1 MSNQDMRAIVYH
13 GPQDLRMEQ
22 VTMPEIAPYE
32 ALLKVG
38 SSSICGTDLRIYHG
52 AHRMYQPGTVRIPG
66 HEVAGEIVQ
75 VGTQVTGLQPGQHV
89 FIAPN
94 MGCGHC
100 PECISGRNNL
110 CANYTA
116 VGINLDGSFAEYMRI
131 PAAAIRQGNLI
142 PISKELDPAEA
153 ALIEPF
159 ACVLRGQEAT
169 NVHVGDSVLVVGAG
183 PIGIMHAI
191 LARLRG
197 ASTVILSELLPDRL
211 AQARQFGDFRLVN
224 PTQED
229 LAQAVQQETHNRGA
243 DVILIAA
250 PAPRAQEQALDL
262 AAIGGRINLF
272 GGLPKDRPTITFN
285 SNTVHYKELV
295 VTGTTACSTYDCWR
309 AAEIVL
315 SRRIDLSPMISAR
328 FSFSQVA
335 QAFALAEDRSAL
347 KVVFDPAI

>member
-1 MSNQDMRAIVYH
+1 MSTQDMRAIVYH
-13 GPQDLRMEQ
+13 GPHDLRLEQ
-22 VTMPEIAPYE
+22 VPVPEIAPDE

-52 AHRMYQPGTVRIPG
+52 AHRMYPPGSVRIPG

-75 VGTQVTGLQPGQHV
+75 VGAQVTGLQPGQHV

-142 PISKELDPAEA
+142 PISQGLDPAEA

-169 NVHVGDSVLVVGAG
+169 HVQVGDSVLVVGAG
-183 PIGIMHAI
+183 PIGIMHAM

-197 ASTVILSELLPDRL
+197 ASAVIISELLPDRL
-211 AQARQFGDFRLVN
+211 AQARQFGEFRLVN
-224 PTQED
+224 PAEED
-229 LAQAVQQETHNRGA
+229 LAQAVLQETHNRGA

-250 PAPRAQEQALDL
+250 PAHRAQEQALDL

-315 SRRIDLSPMISAR
+315 SRRLDLSPMISAR
-328 FSFSQVA
+328 FAFSQVS

-347 KVVFDPAI
+347 KVVFDPDL

>member
-1 MSNQDMRAIVYH
+1 
-13 GPQDLRMEQ
+13 
-22 VTMPEIAPYE
+22 
-32 ALLKVG
+32 
-38 SSSICGTDLRIYHG
+38 
-52 AHRMYQPGTVRIPG
+52 
-66 HEVAGEIVQ
+66 
-75 VGTQVTGLQPGQHV
+75 V

-116 VGINLDGSFAEYMRI
+116 IGININGSFAEYMTV

-142 PISKELDPAEA
+142 PISAELDPAVA

-159 ACVLRGQEAT
+159 ACVLRGQNAVD
-169 NVHVGDSVLVVGAG
+169 VHVGDNVLVIGAG
-183 PIGIMHAI
+183 PIGLMHVL

-197 ASTVILSELLPDRL
+197 ASKVLLSELLPDRL
-211 AQARQFGDFRLVN
+211 EQARQFNADRIINPAQENLGDTIAAE
-224 PTQED
+224 TQG
-229 LAQAVQQETHNRGA
+229 RGA

-250 PAPRAQEQALDL
+250 PAHQAQEQALEL

-285 SNTVHYKELV
+285 SNLVHYKELV
-295 VTGTTACSTYDCWR
+295 VTGTTACSTHDCWQ

-315 SRRIDLSPMISAR
+315 SRRINLAPMISAR
-328 FSFSQVA
+328 FALEEVG
-335 QAFALAEDRSAL
+335 QAFTLAEDRRAL
-347 KVVFDPAI
+347 KVVFDPRL